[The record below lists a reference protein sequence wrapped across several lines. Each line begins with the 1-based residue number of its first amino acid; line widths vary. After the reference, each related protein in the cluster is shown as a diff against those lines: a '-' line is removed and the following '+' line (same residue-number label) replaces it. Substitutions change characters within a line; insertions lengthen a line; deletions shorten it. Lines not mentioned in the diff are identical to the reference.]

1 MTLCIINYKGVF
13 MPAEFRKATAQFSF
27 FLLMSCLIAAVFV
40 GPSALVAWVLATSGL
55 VAFGHTVERKRL
67 ADNSKK
73 PTKRKSY

>member
-1 MTLCIINYKGVF
+1 
-13 MPAEFRKATAQFSF
+13 MPAEFRKATAQFSC
-27 FLLMSCLIAAVFV
+27 FLLLSCMIAAIFV

-73 PTKRKSY
+73 PTRRKSR

>member
-1 MTLCIINYKGVF
+1 MEPVF
-13 MPAEFRKATAQFSF
+13 REASIQFSLF
-27 FLLMSCLIAAVFV
+27 FLAVCLIVTPFV

-73 PTKRKSY
+73 PTKRNGH